1 ADAPAPDAA
10 APSPFGQV
18 QASVAVATL
27 DYDPTRPGA
36 RELSAARRQIDRQ
49 RLSLPPGDNA
59 MDSLRAARQVAPR
72 EPALYRL
79 SDEVIAYYAPKVVEA
94 LAAGNDDEAQETYTR
109 IAPFVTEMERAE
121 GKPWVAMREALPPL
135 LLARLQD
142 GLKKLDS
149 VGVARTKAVATALE
163 VSPET
168 LEPAWSQA
176 IELPKPG
183 DALKDTGV
191 AMTLASLPRGGRPG
205 LAVMRHE
212 VTRSEYAAFASGS
225 GRPAAR
231 CRNRLAP
238 ISLKKRRWDDPG
250 FNQGGNHP
258 VVCVSYDDARAY
270 AQWLSRR
277 TGQDYRLPTTAEW
290 RPLADYRGSGNAC
303 RDGRI
308 NCGSEGTVAASQGP
322 ASPIGLSGARGNAR
336 EWLADCGP
344 RGCQRRMAAGLGWRD
359 TTRTPATHVDDF
371 DADTGFDDIGFR
383 LVRAVSAEE
392 LGVR

>member
-1 ADAPAPDAA
+1 MVAVQAGDDDAA
-10 APSPFGQV
+10 
-18 QASVAVATL
+18 
-27 DYDPTRPGA
+27 
-36 RELSAARRQIDRQ
+36 
-49 RLSLPPGDNA
+49 
-59 MDSLRAARQVAPR
+59 
-72 EPALYRL
+72 
-79 SDEVIAYYAPKVVEA
+79 
-94 LAAGNDDEAQETYTR
+94 QENYTR
-109 IAPFVTEMERAE
+109 VAPFVVEMERAE
-121 GKPWVAMREALPPL
+121 GKPWRTLRDGLPPL

-142 GLKKLDS
+142 GLKKVDS
-149 VGVARTKAVATALE
+149 VGVARTKALATALE
-163 VSPET
+163 VPSEA

-183 DALKDTGV
+183 DAMKDTGA
-191 AMTLASLPRGGRPG
+191 AMVLVGLPRGDRAGI
-205 LAVMRHE
+205 AAMRSE

-225 GRPAAR
+225 GRTPAR

-238 ISLKKRRWDDPG
+238 ISLKKRTWDNPG

-258 VVCVSYDDARAY
+258 AVCVSYDDARAY

-290 RPLADYRGSGNAC
+290 RQIADYRASGNAC

-322 ASPIGLSGARGNAR
+322 VSPTGLSGLRGNAR
-336 EWLADCGP
+336 EWLSDCSA
-344 RGCQRRMAAGLGWRD
+344 RGCARRLAAGLGWRD

-392 LGVR
+392 LGAR

>member
-1 ADAPAPDAA
+1 
-10 APSPFGQV
+10 
-18 QASVAVATL
+18 
-27 DYDPTRPGA
+27 
-36 RELSAARRQIDRQ
+36 
-49 RLSLPPGDNA
+49 
-59 MDSLRAARQVAPR
+59 MDSLREARRLAPR

-79 SDEVIAYYAPKVVEA
+79 SDEVITYYAPKVVEA
-94 LAAGNDDEAQETYTR
+94 VTAGNDDEAQETHAR
-109 IAPFVTEMERAE
+109 IAPFVAEMERAK
-121 GKPWVAMREALPPL
+121 GKPWAAMHEALPPL

-142 GLKKLDS
+142 ELKKLDS
-149 VGVARTKAVATALE
+149 VAVARTKALATALE
-163 VSPET
+163 VPSET

-191 AMTLASLPRGGRPG
+191 AMVLASLPRGGRPG
-205 LAVMRHE
+205 LAAMRHE

-231 CRNRLAP
+231 CRNRLVP
-238 ISLKKRRWDDPG
+238 ISLKKRSWDDPG

-258 VVCVSYDDARAY
+258 AVCVSYDDARAY

-277 TGQDYRLPTTAEW
+277 TGKDYRLPTTAEW

-308 NCGSEGTVAASQGP
+308 DCGSEGTAAASQGP
-322 ASPIGLSGARGNAR
+322 ASPIGLSGARGNVR
-336 EWLADCGP
+336 EWLADCGA
-344 RGCQRRMAAGLGWRD
+344 RGCQRRMVAGLGWRD
-359 TTRTPATHVDDF
+359 TTRTPATHMDDF